1 MTQTRQ
7 DGHRDGPQDD
17 RKDGNRS
24 LVLEVHHVRVAAAAE
39 ALALGHPEV
48 DVEHLLL
55 GLLVVGGPSARA
67 MTGAGADLR
76 ALRSA
81 VAEVAEARGLPRAQ
95 VALAWV
101 SRNPVVTAP
110 IVGGTRVSH
119 IEDAV
124 ASLDL
129 ELTDDEVAQLEEH
142 YVPHAV
148 VGY

>member
-1 MTQTRQ
+1 M
-7 DGHRDGPQDD
+7 
-17 RKDGNRS
+17 
-24 LVLEVHHVRVAAAAE
+24 
-39 ALALGHPEV
+39 
-48 DVEHLLL
+48 
-55 GLLVVGGPSARA
+55 
-67 MTGAGADLR
+67 
-76 ALRSA
+76 
-81 VAEVAEARGLPRAQ
+81 PRAQ

-110 IVGGTRVSH
+110 IVGGTKVSH

-129 ELTDDEVAQLEEH
+129 ELTDEEVSLLEEH